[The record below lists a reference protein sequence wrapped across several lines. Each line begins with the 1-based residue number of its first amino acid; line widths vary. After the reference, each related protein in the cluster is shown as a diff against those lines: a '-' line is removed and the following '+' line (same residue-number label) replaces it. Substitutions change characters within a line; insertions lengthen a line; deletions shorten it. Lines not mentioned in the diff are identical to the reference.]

1 MSPASVEL
9 ITGIVSCALTIM
21 VLSYLIGDNPFFRV
35 AVYLFIGV
43 SAGYV
48 TAVAWYQ
55 VLVPRLINPLLQ
67 GETNVWLL
75 IVPLAL
81 GGLLLMK
88 ISPRLSALGSPSLGF
103 MVGVGTAA
111 AIGGA
116 VLGTLIPQVQAAIAP
131 FDVRVASTNALA
143 LERLF
148 EGSIMLVGTVS
159 TLAFFHFGARQMPG
173 NVVVRSRLI
182 EILAV
187 VGRFFIAITF
197 GVLFAG
203 AYAAALTALVSR
215 LYFVWSFIV
224 SLF

>member
-1 MSPASVEL
+1 MSPAAVEL
-9 ITGIVSCALTIM
+9 ITGLVSCVLTIM

-35 AVYLFIGV
+35 AIYLFIGF

-48 TAVAWYQ
+48 TAVAWDQ
-55 VLVPRLINPLLQ
+55 VIVPRLINPLLEG
-67 GETNVWLL
+67 GEGVWLL
-75 IVPLAL
+75 AVPLVLSA
-81 GGLLLMK
+81 LLLMK
-88 ISPRLSALGSPSLGF
+88 ISPRLSSLGSPSLGF
-103 MVGVGTAA
+103 MVGVGTAV

-116 VLGTLIPQVQAAIAP
+116 VLGTLIPQVQAAINP
-131 FDVRVASTNALA
+131 FDVQGAFDALA

-159 TLAFFHFGARQMPG
+159 TLAFFHFGARQAPG
-173 NVVVRSRLI
+173 APVGRARWI
-182 EILAV
+182 EILAII
-187 VGRFFIAITF
+187 GRFFIAVTF

-215 LYFVWSFIV
+215 LYFIWSFIV

>member
-1 MSPASVEL
+1 MSPATVEL
-9 ITGIVSCALTIM
+9 ITGITSCVLTLM

-55 VLVPRLINPLLQ
+55 VLMPRLITPLFQ
-67 GETNVWLL
+67 GGTATWQLV
-75 IVPLAL
+75 VPLVL
-81 GGLLLMK
+81 GILLLAK
-88 ISPRLSALGSPSLGF
+88 ISPRLSSAGSPSLAF
-103 MVGVGTAA
+103 MVGVGTAV

-116 VLGTLIPQVQAAIAP
+116 VLGTLIPQIRAAIAP
-131 FDVRVASTNALA
+131 FDTGLAASGALV

-159 TLAFFHFGARQMPG
+159 TLAFFHFGARQAPG
-173 NVVVRSRLI
+173 TPVARNRLI

-187 VGRFFIAITF
+187 VGRFFIAVTF

-215 LYFVWSFIV
+215 IYFIWSFIA

>member
-1 MSPASVEL
+1 MSQATVQL
-9 ITGIVSCALTIM
+9 ITGITSCILTLM
-21 VLSYLIGDNPFFRV
+21 VLSYLIADNPFFRV

-48 TAVAWYQ
+48 TSVAWYQ
-55 VLVPRLINPLLQ
+55 ILMPRLITPLLEGGFATWQ
-67 GETNVWLL
+67 LA
-75 IVPLAL
+75 VPLVL
-81 GGLLLMK
+81 GALLLMK
-88 ISPRLSALGSPSLGF
+88 ISPRLSSVGSPSLAF
-103 MVGVGTAA
+103 MVGVGTAV

-131 FDVRVASTNALA
+131 FDTRLAASGALA

-159 TLAFFHFGARQMPG
+159 TLAYFHFGARQAPG
-173 NVVVRSRLI
+173 TPVTRNRLI
-182 EILAV
+182 DILAA
-187 VGRFFIAITF
+187 VGRFFIAVTF

-215 LYFVWSFIV
+215 IYFIWSFIV
-224 SLF
+224 SVF

>member
-1 MSPASVEL
+1 MSPANVEL

-55 VLVPRLINPLLQ
+55 VLVPRLISPLLQ
-67 GETNVWLL
+67 GGTDLWLL
-75 IVPLAL
+75 IVPLVL

-88 ISPRLSALGSPSLGF
+88 ISPRLSPLGSPSLGF
-103 MVGVGTAA
+103 MVGVGTAV

-116 VLGTLIPQVQAAIAP
+116 VLGTLIPQIQAAITP
-131 FDVRVASTNALA
+131 FDLRLAGSSALA

-148 EGSIMLVGTVS
+148 EGSVMLVGTVS
-159 TLAFFHFGARQMPG
+159 TLAFFHFGAKQQPG
-173 NVVVRSRLI
+173 NVVTRNRLI
-182 EILAV
+182 EVLAII
-187 VGRFFIAITF
+187 GRFFIAVTF

-215 LYFVWSFIV
+215 LYFVWSFVV